1 MKKEIEKHMP
11 VGSDDLLAIFGR
23 RCNDLL
29 CRLGA
34 TGVSARDIELLAR
47 EVMDSTLLTMKV
59 IAVRNMVKGGVT
71 LERKPKKVWSCTV
84 TLDALGA
91 FHKPATLDV
100 DYNDLD
106 KIPECGDVLLIHRP
120 RVLGYF
126 SLANANVE
134 ALPRKTPNQE
144 QG

>member
-1 MKKEIEKHMP
+1 MKTQMNSNA
-11 VGSDDLLAIFGR
+11 GSGCSSHDLFSVFGR
-23 RCNDLL
+23 RVNELL
-29 CRLGA
+29 LRSRA
-34 TGVSARDIELLAR
+34 TGISANEIEALAR

-59 IAVRNMVKGGVT
+59 IAVRNLQKGGVT

-100 DYNDLD
+100 DYNDLE

-120 RVLGYF
+120 RVMGY
-126 SLANANVE
+126 SI
-134 ALPRKTPNQE
+134 QE
-144 QG
+144 NSVLTQPDIAQHT